1 MTGLL
6 RASSGKRIILTGN
19 ANFQD
24 IIFLLQIFVLNLP
37 MKIRLLRRDGL
48 IAITNYSTTFYRQES
63 GNSLN
68 LLEERK
74 AAEHDPPQH
83 FRLPQYAE

>member
-1 MTGLL
+1 MQYSQPHRPPSPTEKPHKQLSDM
-6 RASSGKRIILTGN
+6 R
-19 ANFQD
+19 
-24 IIFLLQIFVLNLP
+24 LP
-37 MKIRLLRRDGL
+37 IRLLRRDEL

-68 LLEERK
+68 SLEERK